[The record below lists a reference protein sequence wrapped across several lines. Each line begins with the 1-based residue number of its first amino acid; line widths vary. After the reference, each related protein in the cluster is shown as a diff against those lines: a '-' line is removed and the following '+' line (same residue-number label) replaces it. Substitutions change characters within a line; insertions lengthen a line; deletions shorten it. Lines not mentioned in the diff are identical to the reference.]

1 MMNDTNEST
10 TGTTTNTK
18 KLRTRLTSSMLAL
31 LIAFVAVAAATYA
44 WYIYNTSRHTTKVK
58 MAAGTGINIQIS
70 NSYDGEYGSA
80 AVLNSFNGR
89 LTPVSTD
96 KISGGFQKVE
106 EFVRGADYQPE
117 LVAGIFGKGDET
129 DYYHTKM
136 YLRTNGGPT
145 DVYLSD
151 IGYTDSDSSAP
162 ISTAIRVG
170 LVVHEPG
177 KDQPTAGEYIF
188 AINSASNPEAQYNTQ
203 QGQEGDVLDS
213 SKKDGST
220 VAFIPLTSAA
230 YCNYDKNTGAVSLN
244 SGSQKLF
251 TIQGTGS
258 QKPGT
263 PVEVELYIW
272 LEGCDPDCTSNL
284 CEQTLQNLAVSF
296 AGIERQ

>member
-1 MMNDTNEST
+1 MNDTNEST
-10 TGTTTNTK
+10 TNTRR
-18 KLRTRLTSSMLAL
+18 LRTRLTSAMFAL
-31 LIAFVAVAAATYA
+31 LIALVAVVAATYA

-58 MAAGTGINIQIS
+58 MAAGTGINLQIS
-70 NSYDGEYGSA
+70 NTYNDGYSSA
-80 AVLNSFNGR
+80 AVLNSFTGW

-96 KISGGFQKVE
+96 KISGGFQKAE
-106 EFVRGADYQPE
+106 EFVRGTGSQPE
-117 LVAGIFGKGDET
+117 LVAGVFGKGDET

-151 IGYTDSDSSAP
+151 IGYTDSDSNAP

-177 KDQPTAGEYIF
+177 KDQPPAGEYIF

-203 QGQEGDVLDS
+203 KGQAGEVLDS

-220 VAFIPLTSAA
+220 VSFTPLTSAA
-230 YCNYDKNTGAVSLN
+230 YCNYDKNTGEVTLN
-244 SGSQKLF
+244 GGSQKLF
-251 TIQGTGS
+251 TIQGAGK

-263 PVEVELYIW
+263 PMEVELYIW
-272 LEGCDPDCTSNL
+272 LEGCDPDCTANL
-284 CEQTLQNLAVSF
+284 CEKTLENLAVSF
-296 AGIERQ
+296 AGIER

>member
-1 MMNDTNEST
+1 MNDTNEST
-10 TGTTTNTK
+10 TNTRHLK
-18 KLRTRLTSSMLAL
+18 TRLTSAMFAL
-31 LIAFVAVAAATYA
+31 LIALVAVAAATYA

-70 NSYDGEYGSA
+70 NTYDRDYGSA
-80 AVLNSFNGR
+80 AVLNSFTGW

-96 KISGGFQKVE
+96 KISGGFQKAE
-106 EFVRGADYQPE
+106 EFVRGTGSQPE
-117 LVAGIFGKGDET
+117 LVAGVFGKGDET

-151 IGYTDSDSSAP
+151 IGYTDSDSNAP

-177 KDQPTAGEYIF
+177 KIQPPAGEYIF

-203 QGQEGDVLDS
+203 KGQAGEVLDS

-220 VAFIPLTSAA
+220 VSFTPLTSAA
-230 YCNYDKNTGAVSLN
+230 YCNYDKNTGEVTLN
-244 SGSQKLF
+244 GGSQKLF
-251 TIQGTGS
+251 TLQGTGK

-296 AGIERQ
+296 AGIER

>member
-1 MMNDTNEST
+1 MNDTKEL
-10 TGTTTNTK
+10 TTNTRH
-18 KLRTRLTSSMLAL
+18 LRTRLTSAMFAL

-70 NSYDGEYGSA
+70 NTYDGEYGSA
-80 AVLNSFNGR
+80 AVLNSFTGR

-96 KISGGFQKVE
+96 KISGGFQKAE
-106 EFVRGADYQPE
+106 EFVRGTDSQPE
-117 LVAGIFGKGDET
+117 LVAGIFGQGDET

-136 YLRTNGGPT
+136 YIRTNGGPT
-145 DVYLSD
+145 DVYLSG

-177 KDQPTAGEYIF
+177 ERTPAAGEYIF
-188 AINSASNPEAQYNTQ
+188 AINDAQNPEALYNTQ
-203 QGQEGDVLDS
+203 KGQAGDVLDS
-213 SKKDGST
+213 SKADGST
-220 VAFIPLTSAA
+220 VPFTPLTSAA
-230 YCNYDKNTGAVSLN
+230 YCKYNENTGEVTGTDTA
-244 SGSQKLF
+244 QKLF
-251 TIQGTGS
+251 IIQGAGK

-272 LEGCDPDCTSNL
+272 LEGCDPDCTANL
-284 CEQTLQNLAVSF
+284 CEKTLENLAVTF
-296 AGIERQ
+296 AGVERK

>member
-1 MMNDTNEST
+1 
-10 TGTTTNTK
+10 
-18 KLRTRLTSSMLAL
+18 MLAL
-31 LIAFVAVAAATYA
+31 LITFLAVVAATYA

-58 MAAGTGINIQIS
+58 MAAGTGINLQIS
-70 NSYDGEYGSA
+70 NTYNDGYSSA
-80 AVLNSFNGR
+80 AVLNSFTGW

-96 KISGGFQKVE
+96 KISGGFQKAE
-106 EFVRGADYQPE
+106 EFVRGTGSQPE
-117 LVAGIFGKGDET
+117 LVAGVFGKGDET

-151 IGYTDSDSSAP
+151 IGYTDSDSNAP

-177 KDQPTAGEYIF
+177 KDQPPAGEYIF
-188 AINSASNPEAQYNTQ
+188 AINSSSNPEAQYNTQ
-203 QGQEGDVLDS
+203 KGQAGEVLDS

-220 VAFIPLTSAA
+220 VSFTPLTSAA
-230 YCNYDKNTGAVSLN
+230 YCNYDKNTGEVTLN
-244 SGSQKLF
+244 GGSQKLF
-251 TIQGTGS
+251 TLQGTGK

-296 AGIERQ
+296 AGIER

>member
-1 MMNDTNEST
+1 
-10 TGTTTNTK
+10 
-18 KLRTRLTSSMLAL
+18 MLAL
-31 LIAFVAVAAATYA
+31 LITFLAVVAATYA

-58 MAAGTGINIQIS
+58 MAAGTGINLQIS
-70 NSYDGEYGSA
+70 NTYNDGYSSA
-80 AVLNSFNGR
+80 AVLNSFTGW

-96 KISGGFQKVE
+96 KISGGFQKAE
-106 EFVRGADYQPE
+106 EFVRGTGSQPE
-117 LVAGIFGKGDET
+117 LVAGVFGKGDET

-151 IGYTDSDSSAP
+151 IGYTDSDSNAP

-177 KDQPTAGEYIF
+177 KDQPPAGEYIF

-203 QGQEGDVLDS
+203 KGQAGEVLDS

-220 VAFIPLTSAA
+220 VSFTPLTSAA
-230 YCNYDKNTGAVSLN
+230 YCNYDKNTGEVTLN
-244 SGSQKLF
+244 GGSQKLF
-251 TIQGTGS
+251 TIQGAGK

-263 PVEVELYIW
+263 PMEVELYIW
-272 LEGCDPDCTSNL
+272 LEGCDPDCTANL
-284 CEQTLQNLAVSF
+284 CEKTLENLAVSF
-296 AGIERQ
+296 AGIER

>member
-1 MMNDTNEST
+1 MNDTNEST
-10 TGTTTNTK
+10 TNTRR
-18 KLRTRLTSSMLAL
+18 LRTRLTSAMLAL

-58 MAAGTGINIQIS
+58 MAAGTGINLQIS
-70 NSYDGEYGSA
+70 NTYNDGYSSA
-80 AVLNSFNGR
+80 AVLNSFTGR
-89 LTPVSTD
+89 LTPVSTNR
-96 KISGGFQKVE
+96 ISGGFQKAE
-106 EFVRGADYQPE
+106 EFVRGTKDQPE
-117 LVAGIFGKGDET
+117 LVAGIFSKGDEK

-145 DVYLSD
+145 DVYLSG

-177 KDQPTAGEYIF
+177 KDQPPAGEYIF

-203 QGQEGDVLDS
+203 KGQAGEVLDS

-220 VAFIPLTSAA
+220 VSFTPLTSAA
-230 YCNYDKNTGAVSLN
+230 YCNYDKNTGEVTLN
-244 SGSQKLF
+244 GGSQKLF
-251 TIQGTGS
+251 TLQGTGK

-296 AGIERQ
+296 AGIER

>member
-1 MMNDTNEST
+1 
-10 TGTTTNTK
+10 
-18 KLRTRLTSSMLAL
+18 MLAL
-31 LIAFVAVAAATYA
+31 LITFLAVVAATYA

-58 MAAGTGINIQIS
+58 MAAGTGINLQIS
-70 NSYDGEYGSA
+70 NTYNDGYSSA
-80 AVLNSFNGR
+80 AVLNSFTGW

-96 KISGGFQKVE
+96 KISVGFQKAE
-106 EFVRGADYQPE
+106 EFVRGTGSQPE
-117 LVAGIFGKGDET
+117 LVAGVFGKGDET

-151 IGYTDSDSSAP
+151 IGYTDSDSNAP

-177 KDQPTAGEYIF
+177 KDQPPAGEYIF

-203 QGQEGDVLDS
+203 KGQAGEVLDS

-220 VAFIPLTSAA
+220 VSFTPLTSAA
-230 YCNYDKNTGAVSLN
+230 YCNYDKNTGEVTLN
-244 SGSQKLF
+244 GGSQKLF
-251 TIQGTGS
+251 TLQGTGK
-258 QKPGT
+258 QKPGM

-296 AGIERQ
+296 AGIER

>member
-1 MMNDTNEST
+1 
-10 TGTTTNTK
+10 
-18 KLRTRLTSSMLAL
+18 
-31 LIAFVAVAAATYA
+31 
-44 WYIYNTSRHTTKVK
+44 

-70 NSYDGEYGSA
+70 NTYDRDYGSA
-80 AVLNSFNGR
+80 AVLNSFTGW

-96 KISGGFQKVE
+96 KISGGFQKAE
-106 EFVRGADYQPE
+106 EFVRGTGSQPE
-117 LVAGIFGKGDET
+117 LVAGVFGKGDET

-145 DVYLSD
+145 DVYLSG

-177 KDQPTAGEYIF
+177 ESTPAAGEYIF
-188 AINSASNPEAQYNTQ
+188 AINDAENPEALYNTQ
-203 QGQEGDVLDS
+203 KGQAGDVLDS
-213 SKKDGST
+213 SKTDGST
-220 VAFIPLTSAA
+220 VPFTPLTSVA
-230 YCNYDKNTGAVSLN
+230 YCKYNENTGEVTGTDTA
-244 SGSQKLF
+244 QKLF
-251 TIQGTGS
+251 TLQGTGK

-296 AGIERQ
+296 AGIER

>member
-1 MMNDTNEST
+1 
-10 TGTTTNTK
+10 
-18 KLRTRLTSSMLAL
+18 MLAL
-31 LIAFVAVAAATYA
+31 LITFLAVAAATYA

-70 NSYDGEYGSA
+70 NTYDDGYSSA
-80 AVLNSFNGR
+80 AVLNSFTGR
-89 LTPVSTD
+89 LTPVSTNR
-96 KISGGFQKVE
+96 ISGGFQKAE
-106 EFVRGADYQPE
+106 EFVRGTGSQPE
-117 LVAGIFGKGDET
+117 LVAGVFGKGDET

-151 IGYTDSDSSAP
+151 IGYTDSDSNAP

-177 KDQPTAGEYIF
+177 KDQPPAGEYIF

-203 QGQEGDVLDS
+203 KGQAGEVLDS

-220 VAFIPLTSAA
+220 VSFTPLTSAA
-230 YCNYDKNTGAVSLN
+230 YCNYDKNTGEVTLN
-244 SGSQKLF
+244 GGSQKLF
-251 TIQGTGS
+251 TLQGTGK

-296 AGIERQ
+296 AGIER

>member
-1 MMNDTNEST
+1 MNDTNEL
-10 TGTTTNTK
+10 TTNTRH
-18 KLRTRLTSSMLAL
+18 LRTRLTSAMFAL
-31 LIAFVAVAAATYA
+31 LIALVAVAAATYA

-70 NSYDGEYGSA
+70 NTYDRDYGSA
-80 AVLNSFNGR
+80 AVLNSFTGW

-96 KISGGFQKVE
+96 KISGGFQKAE
-106 EFVRGADYQPE
+106 EFVRGTGSQPE
-117 LVAGIFGKGDET
+117 LVAGVFGKGDET

-151 IGYTDSDSSAP
+151 IGYTDSDSNAP

-177 KDQPTAGEYIF
+177 KDQPPAGEYIL

-203 QGQEGDVLDS
+203 KGQAGEVLDS
-213 SKKDGST
+213 SKEDGST
-220 VAFIPLTSAA
+220 VPFTPLTTAA
-230 YCNYDKNTGAVSLN
+230 YCNYDKNTGEVTLN
-244 SGSQKLF
+244 GGSQKLF
-251 TIQGTGS
+251 TLQGTGK

-296 AGIERQ
+296 AGIER

>member
-1 MMNDTNEST
+1 
-10 TGTTTNTK
+10 
-18 KLRTRLTSSMLAL
+18 MLAL
-31 LIAFVAVAAATYA
+31 LITFLAVVAATYA

-58 MAAGTGINIQIS
+58 MAAGTGINLQIS
-70 NSYDGEYGSA
+70 NTYNDGYSSA
-80 AVLNSFNGR
+80 AVLNSFTGW

-96 KISGGFQKVE
+96 KISGGFQKAE
-106 EFVRGADYQPE
+106 EFVRGTGSQPE
-117 LVAGIFGKGDET
+117 LVAGVFGKGDET

-151 IGYTDSDSSAP
+151 IGYTDSDRNAP

-177 KDQPTAGEYIF
+177 KDQPPAGEYIF

-203 QGQEGDVLDS
+203 KGQAGEVLDS

-220 VAFIPLTSAA
+220 VSFTPLTSAA
-230 YCNYDKNTGAVSLN
+230 YCNYDKNTGEVTLN
-244 SGSQKLF
+244 GGSQKLF
-251 TIQGTGS
+251 TLQGTGK

-296 AGIERQ
+296 AGIER

>member
-1 MMNDTNEST
+1 MNDTNEST
-10 TGTTTNTK
+10 TNTRR
-18 KLRTRLTSSMLAL
+18 LRTRLTSAMFAL

-58 MAAGTGINIQIS
+58 MAAGTGINLQIS
-70 NSYDGEYGSA
+70 NTYDDGYSSA
-80 AVLNSFNGR
+80 AVLNSFTGW

-96 KISGGFQKVE
+96 KISGGFQKAE
-106 EFVRGADYQPE
+106 EFVRGTGSQPE
-117 LVAGIFGKGDET
+117 LVAGVFGKGDET

-151 IGYTDSDSSAP
+151 IGYTDSDSNAP

-177 KDQPTAGEYIF
+177 KAQPPAGEYIF

-203 QGQEGDVLDS
+203 KGQAGEVLDS

-220 VAFIPLTSAA
+220 VSFTPLTSAA
-230 YCNYDKNTGAVSLN
+230 YCNYDKNTGEVTLN

-251 TIQGTGS
+251 TLQGTGK

-296 AGIERQ
+296 AGIER

>member
-1 MMNDTNEST
+1 MNDTNEST
-10 TGTTTNTK
+10 TNTRR
-18 KLRTRLTSSMLAL
+18 LRTRLTSAMFAL

-70 NSYDGEYGSA
+70 NTYDRDYGSA
-80 AVLNSFNGR
+80 AVLNSFTGW

-96 KISGGFQKVE
+96 KISGGFQKAE
-106 EFVRGADYQPE
+106 EFVRGTGSQPE
-117 LVAGIFGKGDET
+117 LVAGVFGKGDET

-151 IGYTDSDSSAP
+151 IGYTDSDSNAP

-177 KDQPTAGEYIF
+177 KDQPPAGEYIF

-203 QGQEGDVLDS
+203 KGQVGEVLDS

-220 VAFIPLTSAA
+220 VSFTPLTSAA
-230 YCNYDKNTGAVSLN
+230 YCNYDKNTGEVTLN
-244 SGSQKLF
+244 GGSQKLF
-251 TIQGTGS
+251 TLQGTGK

-296 AGIERQ
+296 AGIER